1 MRHRRNMCNSPS
13 SGGSQLT
20 LASQW
25 ESRKVMTSPLA
36 AEAPSRRV
44 LMRPSLFL
52 VLRIRTF
59 GIRFMYSSSGTFRC
73 SVDSTDRQIVS
84 ITRYK
89 YSGFSPHTND
99 CKQSAFNSA
108 SLTHIQ
114 TLMQTKNLLIR
125 LPQEPS
131 HPGRVSTG
139 HVALLWVFQAMDGC
153 LWHWQ
158 KGFLFERSIHWWQIY
173 EIRQPATELAFYTS
187 LQDSSLPAFWRFDL
201 LSHPNYQ

>member
-1 MRHRRNMCNSPS
+1 MFALWLPGKKQRRTLLTHQSRQEGEDAGMAVGSNSIAVVLHVSGKVCNLNGGVFGTKILIVVGATGKKKNEAADMRHRRNMCNSPS

-73 SVDSTDRQIVS
+73 SVDSTDRQIIS
-84 ITRYK
+84 TTRYK
-89 YSGFSPHTND
+89 YSGFSPHLQSKTHTND

-108 SLTHIQ
+108 SLTYI
-114 TLMQTKNLLIR
+114 
-125 LPQEPS
+125 
-131 HPGRVSTG
+131 
-139 HVALLWVFQAMDGC
+139 
-153 LWHWQ
+153 
-158 KGFLFERSIHWWQIY
+158 
-173 EIRQPATELAFYTS
+173 
-187 LQDSSLPAFWRFDL
+187 
-201 LSHPNYQ
+201 